1 MDLRQIE
8 CFLCLFQ
15 QGNVTRA
22 AKQLGIVQSA
32 LSTQISKLEK
42 DLDIRLFDR
51 SSRGVTPTT
60 AGEKLHKMLLPLARE
75 VDSIQQQMLDLGG
88 EASGLVRV
96 GLAPSLGV
104 NVVPNALSRYCVDFP
119 NVTIQLSVGYTNIL
133 IENLDAG
140 KIDFAIT
147 NDTPKLGSL
156 ISSPIMSEELVLVV
170 ACNSK
175 FLTSSIPDF
184 NQIPPGRLIVP
195 SSGQVLRSLIDDHL
209 RKTGKTMQSHL
220 ELDALMPTMELVKTG
235 EWATILPVSAI
246 SRDLEN
252 KVLCIARITD
262 PIHRE
267 LISVYHPRRPLSL
280 AAQNL
285 LQAFETEVK
294 RVGELA
300 NQTLQKSTQA

>member
-32 LSTQISKLEK
+32 LSTQIGKLEK
-42 DLDIRLFDR
+42 DLNIRLFDR
-51 SSRGVTPTT
+51 SSRGVTPTA

-88 EASGLVRV
+88 EVSGLVRV

-104 NVVPNALSRYCVDFP
+104 NVVPNALSKYCVSFP

-140 KIDFAIT
+140 IIDFAIT

-156 ISSPIMSEELVLVV
+156 ISNPIMSEELVLVV
-170 ACNSK
+170 ARKSK
-175 FLTSSIPDF
+175 FLTSSVPDF

-252 KVLCIARITD
+252 KILCIARIAD
-262 PIHRE
+262 PIRRE
-267 LISVYHPRRPLSL
+267 LISIYHPRRPLSL

-285 LQAFETEVK
+285 LQAFEVEVK

-300 NQTLQKSTQA
+300 NQILQKSTQA